1 MKLLLFLVLPAIV
14 CRTSAMKLHNTYRL
28 SAGNYGIP
36 LISIYFY
43 YYILTI
49 YPIFA
54 FDISKHFPVIAVH
67 GLWSDWQQWG
77 SCSTTCGVGHR
88 IRTRECKNLKPRY
101 GGYDCDR
108 SGSTNAEYKICSL
121 PECIGKNP

>member
-1 MKLLLFLVLPAIV
+1 MKLLLFLVLTAIV
-14 CRTSAMKLHNTYRL
+14 CSTSAMKLQNSYRL

-36 LISIYFY
+36 LIVIYVC
-43 YYILTI
+43 III

-54 FDISKHFPVIAVH
+54 FDISKHFPVIAVY

-108 SGSTNAEYKICSL
+108 SGSSNAEHKICSL
-121 PECIGKNP
+121 PECIGKSP